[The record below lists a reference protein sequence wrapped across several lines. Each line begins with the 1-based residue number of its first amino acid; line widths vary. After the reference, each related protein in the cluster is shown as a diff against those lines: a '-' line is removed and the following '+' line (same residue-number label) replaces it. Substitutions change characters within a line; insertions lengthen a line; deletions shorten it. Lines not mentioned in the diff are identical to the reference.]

1 MTAPRRLFGVRALG
15 LLAVGGVALLI
26 HGTPRE
32 LSAGDPPAPAASDT
46 ARDFRTT
53 VAPLLEAHCT
63 SCHGGKKP
71 KGDLDLTR
79 FTTPEAV
86 AADFPTWEAV
96 VEQIQS
102 GDMPPKSAKTHP
114 TAGER
119 KAVVAWA
126 ESFRKRE
133 AERTA
138 GDPGVVLARRL
149 SNAEYDNTV
158 RDLTG
163 VDIRPAKDFPVDP
176 ANTAGFD
183 NSGESLRMSP
193 ALVSKYMAAARHVAD
208 HLLLLPDGITFA
220 PYPVVTE
227 TDRDKFCVRRIVDFY
242 LAQPTELTDY
252 FLAAWRY
259 KHRAALGKPN
269 ATLADAA
276 VEAKVSAKY
285 LAVVWPL
292 FAEPAGETGPVAA
305 LQALWNALPPKDAR
319 PDDVRR
325 ECKRMAEF
333 VTKLRALV
341 AVKVDNLH
349 IPGMN
354 DGSQTLVLWKDREM
368 AANRRKYAGNGLQVK
383 GGDLGFGPA
392 VAKAL
397 TAPAEDADRK
407 RYEGE
412 FERFC
417 GVFPDAFY
425 VKERSR
431 IFLGEKEDKNN
442 TGRLLSAGFHNQMG
456 YFRDDGPLCE
466 LILDDAGRRHLDRL
480 WAEFD
485 FAADVPARMHSGF
498 IWFERAESGYIRDPM
513 FDFIRAE
520 DKDATSPEKFSR
532 FAEVYLKH
540 TKKATKKEV
549 PLKAVEDHF
558 KISEANIRRV
568 EKARIDSEPTHQ
580 KAVQEFAAR
589 AYRRP
594 LTDKER
600 DSLTAFYA
608 DLRKEGASHEEA
620 IRDCVVRVLMSPHFC
635 FRLDR
640 PMPGGGGTPGKAEPL
655 SDHAL
660 ASRLSY
666 FLWASM
672 PDRELM
678 ACAENGT
685 LRKPEVLLAQVRRMI
700 GDDRSRGL
708 AEQFGGNWLGFARFD
723 EHNAVD
729 RERYPQFDTDLRRAM
744 YEEPVRFLHD
754 LFRTDRPVHELL
766 DGKHTFV
773 NAPLAKHY
781 GMPAPAKGEW
791 VRIDDADK
799 YRRGGLLPMAA
810 FLTKNSPGLR
820 TSPVKRG
827 YWVVTRLLGE
837 RIPAPPPNVPELPA
851 DEKKLTL
858 SLRDTLAKHRENP
871 SCAACHA
878 RFDSFGLAFEGFGS
892 VGERR
897 AKDLAGNPVDIHVSF
912 PGGTEGDGVPG
923 LRDFLV
929 SKRAD
934 AFRDTLC
941 RKLLAFALGR
951 TLILSDEATVSAMRA
966 RLAKDDDRPAGLF
979 EVIVTSPQFLNR
991 RADVPTREGSR

>member
-1 MTAPRRLFGVRALG
+1 MTAPRYLSRVRVIG
-15 LLAVGGVALLI
+15 LLAIGALALLI

-32 LSAGDPPAPAASDT
+32 ISAADPPTSPDL
-46 ARDFRTT
+46 ARDFRTA

-63 SCHGGKKP
+63 SCHGEKKP
-71 KGDLDLTR
+71 KGGLDLTR
-79 FTTPEAV
+79 FTTPESV
-86 AADFPTWEAV
+86 AADFPMWEAV
-96 VEQIQS
+96 IEQIQS
-102 GDMPPKSAKTHP
+102 GEMPPKSAKSHP
-114 TAGER
+114 TAAER
-119 KAVVAWA
+119 KAAVAWS
-126 ESFRKRE
+126 ETFRKQE
-133 AERTA
+133 ADRTA

-193 ALVSKYMAAARHVAD
+193 ALVTKYMAAAKHVAD
-208 HLLLLPDGITFA
+208 HLLLLPDGFTFA
-220 PYPVVTE
+220 PYTVVTD

-242 LAQPTELTDY
+242 LTQPTDLADY
-252 FLAAWRY
+252 FHAAWRHQ
-259 KHRAALGKPN
+259 HRAALGKPN
-269 ATLADAA
+269 ATLSDVA
-276 VEAKVSAKY
+276 VEAKVSPKY

-292 FAEPAGETGPVAA
+292 LTEAAGEAGPVAA
-305 LQALWNALPPKDAR
+305 LQALWNALPTPKDAK

-325 ECKRMAEF
+325 ECKRMADF
-333 VTKLRALV
+333 VSKLRGQV
-341 AVKVDNLH
+341 AVKVNNLH
-349 IPGMN
+349 VPGMG

-383 GGDLGFGPA
+383 GNDLGFGSA
-392 VAKAL
+392 VTKAL
-397 TAPAEDADRK
+397 ATPTEDADKK
-407 RYEGE
+407 RYEQE

-431 IFLGEKEDKNN
+431 VFLDPKEDRNN

-456 YFRDDGPLCE
+456 YFRDDGPLYD
-466 LILDDAGRRHLDRL
+466 LVLDDAGRKHLDRL

-485 FAADVPARMHSGF
+485 FASDVPARMHSGF

-520 DKDATSPEKFSR
+520 DKDATSPKKFAK
-532 FAEVYLKH
+532 FAEVYLKR
-540 TKKATKKEV
+540 TKKATNKEV
-549 PLKAVEDHF
+549 SLKAVEDHF

-568 EKARIDSEPTHQ
+568 EKARVDSEPTHT
-580 KAVQEFAAR
+580 KAIHEFAAR

-594 LTDKER
+594 LTDNER
-600 DSLTAFYA
+600 DNLAAFYA
-608 DLRKEGASHEEA
+608 DLRKDGSTHEEA

-640 PMPGGGGTPGKAEPL
+640 PMPSGSSTPGKAEPL
-655 SDHAL
+655 SDRAL
-660 ASRLSY
+660 ANRLSY

-678 ACAENGT
+678 ACADNGA
-685 LRKPEVLLAQVRRMI
+685 LHKPEVLLAQTRRMI
-700 GDDRSRGL
+700 RDDRSRGL
-708 AEQFGGNWLGFARFD
+708 TEQFGGNWLGFARFD

-729 RERYPQFDTDLRRAM
+729 RTRYPQFDTDLRRAM

-754 LFRTDRPVHELL
+754 LLRNDRPVHELL

-773 NAPLAKHY
+773 NTVLAKHY
-781 GMPAPAKGEW
+781 GMPAPAKSDGW
-791 VRIDDADK
+791 VQVDNADK
-799 YRRGGLLPMAA
+799 YGRGGLLPMAA

-837 RIPAPPPNVPELPA
+837 RIPAPPPDVPELPT

-878 RFDSFGLAFEGFGS
+878 KFDSFGLAFEGFGP

-897 AKDLAGNPVDIHVSF
+897 AKDLAGNPVDTRVRF
-912 PGGTEGDGVPG
+912 PGDTEGDGVTG
-923 LRDFLV
+923 LRDFLTA
-929 SKRAD
+929 KRAD

-951 TLILSDEATVSAMRA
+951 TLILSDETTIAAMRA
-966 RLAKDDDRPAGLF
+966 RLTKDNDRPAGLI
-979 EVIVTSPQFLNR
+979 EMIVTSPQFLNR
-991 RADVPTREGSR
+991 RADAPTREGSR